1 MDKLNKRQYPA
12 EMFMTRRGFNN
23 KSGLLNYYSGMIQ
36 YVGKPSDRQPSDEY
50 VQQTYENAEKDAET
64 LEALDDDQPVEEVA
78 DDAQIDLPEGT
89 PMEGGSFEQLPD
101 ESI

>member
-23 KSGLLNYYSGMIQ
+23 KSGLLNYYSGMTQ
-36 YVGKPSDRQPSDEY
+36 YLGEPSERQPSEEY
-50 VQQTYENAEKDAET
+50 VQQTYENDIEDAET
-64 LEALDDDQPVEEVA
+64 LEALDDTQPVEEVP

-89 PMEGGSFEQLPD
+89 PMQGGGFNQLPE